1 MKSMTGYGAAT
12 GAAEGVG
19 LSVEIRSVNQRFFDL
34 KLNAPREYLG
44 QEADLRRKV
53 AAHVDRGRVELFI
66 SRNALSRQTTIA
78 LQEDVAAGY
87 VAAWK
92 KLRDRF
98 GLAGELELSL
108 LAGRQE
114 IFQAQERATDLEAEL
129 EAVYG
134 LVEKALVA
142 HSRAREVEG
151 KHLAR
156 DMRERVARLRAIRR
170 DVAKRAKALAP
181 ALRERLETRLVAILG
196 KDAIEPARLAQE
208 VAVLA
213 DRADVTEELVR
224 LEAHL
229 VAMGELLKSAEPVG
243 KRIDFLL
250 QEINRELNTI
260 GSKANDLEVTNLV
273 VDGKAE
279 VEKIREQVQNVE

>member
-1 MKSMTGYGAAT
+1 
-12 GAAEGVG
+12 
-19 LSVEIRSVNQRFFDL
+19 L
-34 KLNAPREYLG
+34 
-44 QEADLRRKV
+44 
-53 AAHVDRGRVELFI
+53 
-66 SRNALSRQTTIA
+66 
-78 LQEDVAAGY
+78 
-87 VAAWK
+87 K